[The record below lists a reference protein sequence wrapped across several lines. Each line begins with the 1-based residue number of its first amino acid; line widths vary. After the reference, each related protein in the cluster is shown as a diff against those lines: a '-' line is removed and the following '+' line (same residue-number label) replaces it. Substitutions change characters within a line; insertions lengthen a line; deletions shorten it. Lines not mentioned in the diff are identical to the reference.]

1 MRRACVV
8 GAGLAGTFAARA
20 LLERGW
26 GVRWVETAAQVAPR
40 ASGNPAG
47 IFKPILSPKATLP
60 SQLSFLSFD
69 YLVKQLELWER
80 RGVAPPHSRRGL
92 LQVAL
97 TSDEEARFRRALADR
112 GISRGVAEFRDG
124 EWVSK
129 AIGVPQAHGGVWF
142 HQGGWI
148 DPGELCRR
156 IYQDL
161 VTRFAES
168 GQLEIRFGSAFEPD
182 QAVGCDRLVFCTAE
196 GARELSEFR
205 SLKTQV
211 IRGQLS
217 VLKMDDLPQTD
228 FPVSFHEY
236 WIPIGGGRVV
246 LGATHDRDDEGTE
259 ARSEDH
265 AKLLARIGSHLP
277 EVWKGR
283 REILQPEA
291 MRAGLRFT
299 RASHLPVVGSL
310 PESSARYGVP
320 TYAMTAF
327 GSRGIL
333 FAPLLSEHLLRLL
346 ENRDSILPLELAEAL
361 SK

>member
-20 LLERGW
+20 LLECGW
-26 GVRWVETAAQVAPR
+26 SVRWVEESGHPAPR

-69 YLVKQLELWER
+69 YLVKQLELWEG
-80 RGVAPPHSRRGL
+80 RGIAPPHSRRGL

-97 TSDEEARFRRALADR
+97 TSDEEARFRRALHER
-112 GISRGVAEFRDG
+112 EISSAVAEFRDS

-129 AIGVPQAHGGVWF
+129 TTGISRAHGGVWF

-161 VTRFAES
+161 ETRFAPS
-168 GQLEIRFGSAFEPD
+168 GQLEIRFGSAFEPS
-182 QAVGCDRLVFCTAE
+182 QALGCDRLVFCTAE
-196 GARELSEFR
+196 GVRGLSEFK

-217 VLKMDDLPQTD
+217 VLKMGDLPITD

-246 LGATHDRDDEGTE
+246 LGATHDRDDETTE

-265 AKLLARIGSHLP
+265 RKLLTRIGTHLP

-283 REILQPEA
+283 REILQPES

-310 PESSARYGVP
+310 PESSARYGIP

-333 FAPLLSEHLLRLL
+333 LAPLLAEHLLSLL
-346 ENRDSILPLELAEAL
+346 ENRDSTLPLELVEAL
-361 SK
+361 RK